1 MLTIRVIRRQFV
13 HKEIVRLSPQKK
25 KKIASKKVKNAE
37 SFVRTEY
44 LSFVR
49 DFQLNEGALT

>member
-1 MLTIRVIRRQFV
+1 M
-13 HKEIVRLSPQKK
+13 RLSPKK
-25 KKIASKKVKNAE
+25 KNNKKKNREQKGKNAE

>member
-1 MLTIRVIRRQFV
+1 M
-13 HKEIVRLSPQKK
+13 RLSPKKK
-25 KKIASKKVKNAE
+25 KKIASEKVKNAE
-37 SFVRTEY
+37 SFVRMEY

>member
-1 MLTIRVIRRQFV
+1 M
-13 HKEIVRLSPQKK
+13 RLSPKKKTTTK
-25 KKIASKKVKNAE
+25 KKIASKKENNAE

>member
-1 MLTIRVIRRQFV
+1 MC
-13 HKEIVRLSPQKK
+13 LSPKK
-25 KKIASKKVKNAE
+25 KKEKKNSRAKVKNNE

>member
-1 MLTIRVIRRQFV
+1 M
-13 HKEIVRLSPQKK
+13 RLSPQKK

>member
-1 MLTIRVIRRQFV
+1 M
-13 HKEIVRLSPQKK
+13 RLSPKKRTK
-25 KKIASKKVKNAE
+25 KKIASKKVNNAE

>member
-1 MLTIRVIRRQFV
+1 M
-13 HKEIVRLSPQKK
+13 HLSPEKK
-25 KKIASKKVKNAE
+25 YLLESRKVKNAE

-49 DFQLNEGALT
+49 DFQLNKGALT